1 MEKVYLHI
9 DSGRVKMEAS
19 TIHEIALNLATNSPF
34 VGFLVWN
41 WWYNTR
47 QLEQYRLEMKAD
59 RDEYER
65 KREEG
70 IEKIR
75 LRYVKVIEDLKSDK
89 KDGIEERLTSMEK
102 AIKKLFVMIDKLKD
116 EINELK
122 LKDRIRN
129 G

>member
-1 MEKVYLHI
+1 
-9 DSGRVKMEAS
+9 MEAS

-41 WWYNTR
+41 WWYNTK
-47 QLEQYRLEMKAD
+47 QLEEYRKEMKSD

-70 IEKIR
+70 IETIR
-75 LRYVKVIEDLKSDK
+75 QRYVKVIEELKEDK
-89 KDGIEERLTSMEK
+89 KGGIEDRLTSLEK
-102 AIKKLFVMIDKLKD
+102 AMKKLFLMIDKLKE

-122 LKDRIRN
+122 IKEKIRN
-129 G
+129 R

>member
-1 MEKVYLHI
+1 
-9 DSGRVKMEAS
+9 MEAS

-47 QLEQYRLEMKAD
+47 QLEEYRKDMKAD

-75 LRYVKVIEDLKSDK
+75 VRYVKVIEDLKSDK
-89 KDGIEERLTSMEK
+89 KGGIEDRLSSMEK
-102 AIKKLFVMIDKLKD
+102 AIKKLFVMMDKLKE

-122 LKDRIRN
+122 IKESVRELRDR
-129 G
+129 

>member
-1 MEKVYLHI
+1 MET
-9 DSGRVKMEAS
+9 S

-41 WWYNTR
+41 WWYNTK

-65 KREEG
+65 KREDG

-89 KDGIEERLTSMEK
+89 KGGIEDRLSSLEK
-102 AIKKLFVMIDKLKD
+102 SIKRLFALMDKVKE
-116 EINELK
+116 EINDLK
-122 LKDRIRN
+122 LKETVRN
-129 G
+129 INKR

>member
-1 MEKVYLHI
+1 
-9 DSGRVKMEAS
+9 MEAS

-70 IEKIR
+70 IEAIR
-75 LRYVKVIEDLKSDK
+75 QRYVKVIDELKQDK
-89 KDGIEERLTSMEK
+89 KGGIEDRLSSLEK
-102 AIKKLFVMIDKLKD
+102 AIKRLFALMDKMKD
-116 EINELK
+116 EINDLK
-122 LKDRIRN
+122 IKDKIRH